1 MQWFDTLHFE
11 NRHEMLV
18 MLQKSTEHKLNKR
31 RSLAI
36 DDLIG
41 VFSMLIIGWILGGLM
56 FALELARSKYSR
68 LT

>member
-41 VFSMLIIGWILGGLM
+41 VFSMLIIGWILGGLT
-56 FALELARSKYSR
+56 FALELVRSKYSR